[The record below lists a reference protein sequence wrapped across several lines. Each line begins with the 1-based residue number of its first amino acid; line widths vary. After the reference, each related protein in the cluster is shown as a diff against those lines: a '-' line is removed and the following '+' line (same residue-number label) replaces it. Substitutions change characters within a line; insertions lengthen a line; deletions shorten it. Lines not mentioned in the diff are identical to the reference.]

1 MKIRNKPRKELW
13 MGANSFLCTRSSSQ
27 SPNSKSSDNAIVFL
41 KCIHTFSS
49 HPLLFTRPQT
59 PWDLIQFRNMFLHP
73 PCFKAIVFKVIAV
86 PDVIYIPEKFLFY
99 ILFQR
104 IIDLGENWQIKNNIS
119 APRCRGKEGVT
130 KANEPVFVRES
141 WESDLTEFWL
151 GIVIGELW
159 AVIPTKS
166 LSGGCSLLNRFTSEL
181 WSWRGGD
188 IVLSETGQE
197 QNKIIPTIL
206 QLICLDTPIVSS
218 FLHDLFSLR
227 STFEVF
233 SLDKW

>member
-41 KCIHTFSS
+41 KCIHTFSF

-119 APRCRGKEGVT
+119 APRCRGKEGSQRQMNQSLLGR
-130 KANEPVFVRES
+130 AES
-141 WESDLTEFWL
+141 LTWLNSDW
-151 GIVIGELW
+151 ELW
-159 AVIPTKS
+159 LVS
-166 LSGGCSLLNRFTSEL
+166 CEL
-181 WSWRGGD
+181 WYRPR
-188 IVLSETGQE
+188 VCREAALY
-197 QNKIIPTIL
+197 
-206 QLICLDTPIVSS
+206 
-218 FLHDLFSLR
+218 
-227 STFEVF
+227 
-233 SLDKW
+233 